1 MNKQNQSNYAE
12 KIEAF
17 VAKIIVKYSNR
28 KDIFEPLTKTIGD
41 YANNTFLRAVRNVMF
56 KRIPVHL
63 DNKQKYLWIINQGN
77 SVPMKTGTAYIQWM
91 AKRIME
97 EEMALRQMIW
107 YVNGWGNPYP
117 PRKPINFGDG
127 SSIHEGFENFKAR
140 CENKMAE
147 YVADVDK
154 RNELL
159 HSIYA
164 YAVYVHKNAY
174 ETGINDGGDVLKRT
188 LIDVHNNIEYNLK
201 IMDDLLNEQS
211 NL

>member
-1 MNKQNQSNYAE
+1 MNKQNPNDY
-12 KIEAF
+12 
-17 VAKIIVKYSNR
+17 NR
-28 KDIFEPLTKTIGD
+28 KVEDFIAHLITRYMTREDVFEPLTKILGD
-41 YANNTFLRAVRNVMF
+41 FKNNIFLRAVRNVMF
-56 KRIPVHL
+56 KRVPVHL
-63 DNKQKYLWIINQGN
+63 DNTQKHLWIIDQGN
-77 SVPMKTGTAYIQWM
+77 GVPRKENYIEWF
-91 AKRIME
+91 AKKIIE
-97 EEMALRQMIW
+97 EEISLRKMIW
-107 YVNGWGNPYP
+107 RKNDWGDAYP
-117 PRKPINFGDG
+117 SRKPINFGDG

-174 ETGINDGGDVLKRT
+174 ETGINDGGAVLKRT

-201 IMDDLLNEQS
+201 IMDDLLNA
-211 NL
+211 

>member
-1 MNKQNQSNYAE
+1 MNKQNQNDSVK
-12 KIEAF
+12 KIEEI
-17 VAKIIVKYSNR
+17 VAALIVKYAKR

-41 YANNTFLRAVRNVMF
+41 YPNNTFLRAVRNVMF

-63 DNKQKYLWIINQGN
+63 DNKQKYLWIIDQGN
-77 SVPMKTGTAYIQWM
+77 NRPMKTGTDYIQWI
-91 AKRIME
+91 AKRIIDE
-97 EEMALRQMIW
+97 EISLRKLIW
-107 YVNGWGNPYP
+107 RKNDWGDPYP

-147 YVADVDK
+147 YVVDVDK

-174 ETGINDGGDVLKRT
+174 ETGINDGGAVLKRT